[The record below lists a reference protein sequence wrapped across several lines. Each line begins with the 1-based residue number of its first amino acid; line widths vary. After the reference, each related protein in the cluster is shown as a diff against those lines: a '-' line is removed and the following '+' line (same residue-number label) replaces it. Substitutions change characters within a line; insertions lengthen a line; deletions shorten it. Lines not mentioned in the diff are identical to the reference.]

1 MAKDPTVVGAA
12 PPVVMRSSPW
22 APLHHRVFLALWTA
36 QIASNIGS
44 FMQNVGAAWVMGDLR
59 SDPIYVAL
67 VQTAVTLPVFLLGL
81 PAGALA
87 DIVDRRRL
95 LIATQAAMLVAA
107 LALAILQFLDATTP
121 ASLLGL
127 TFLLGLG
134 GALNL
139 PAYQAIQPELV
150 PREQFGQAVALSSVT
165 FNVGRAVGPALG
177 GLVIATAGAQW
188 VFAINALSFLAVIGV
203 LVWWKRPVGGRSL
216 PSESLA
222 GAMRAG
228 LRYAGNSLAMR
239 SVLVR
244 AGLFAFPASAILTL
258 LPVVSR
264 GPLGLGSGGYGLLL
278 GCFGLGA
285 AGIVAARPWLE
296 SKASPDRLVAACCL
310 TLAVTLLVAGYADHP
325 VPVGLAL
332 VLGGAAWTTAMTTTN
347 ISAQAA
353 LPAWV
358 RARGMGLYMLVVSG
372 SLAVGSLVWGA
383 IAGWR
388 LSGAH
393 AVAATVLVLGVT
405 TLRRWRVSAPLT
417 LDLTVVPSDDPQVAY
432 HPEPGAGPVL
442 VTIPYHVPSDEVAV
456 FSEAMRRVERWRRRT
471 GAYRWGVFRDLAA
484 PERFLETFV
493 VESWA
498 EHLRQHQRKTA
509 ADQQVHLLVARFV
522 AGPAEHLISP
532 YGPNGQAVDGPP
544 IGADEGVDGRERA
557 DADEDGADHPSV
569 QGPGEAGHAR

>member
-1 MAKDPTVVGAA
+1 VPTAQDPIVVGAA
-12 PPVVMRSSPW
+12 LPHVARPSPW
-22 APLHHRVFLALWTA
+22 TPLRHRVFLALWTA

-59 SDPIYVAL
+59 SDPVYVAL

-95 LIATQAAMLVAA
+95 LIATQAMMLLAA

-150 PREQFGQAVALSSVT
+150 PREEFPQAVALSSVT

-203 LVWWKRPVGGRSL
+203 LVWWKRPVRASSL
-216 PSESLA
+216 PTESLS

-228 LRYAGNSLAMR
+228 LRYAANSMAMR
-239 SVLVR
+239 AVLVR
-244 AGLFAFPASAILTL
+244 AALFALPASAILAL

-296 SKASPDRLVAACCL
+296 SKATPERLLAGCCL
-310 TLAVTLLVAGYADHP
+310 TLAVTLMVVGYVSQP
-325 VPVGLAL
+325 VVVGIAL
-332 VLGGAAWTTAMTTTN
+332 VFGGAAWTTAMTTTN

-353 LPAWV
+353 LPSWV

-383 IAGWR
+383 IAGWS
-388 LSGAH
+388 LSGAQ
-393 AVAATVLVLGVT
+393 AIAAAVLVLGLT
-405 TLRRWRVSAPLT
+405 TLRRWRVSAPLA
-417 LDLTVVPSDDPQVAY
+417 LDLTVVPTLDPEVVYQ
-432 HPEPGAGPVL
+432 PEPSAGPVL
-442 VTIPYHVPSDEVAV
+442 VTIGYTVPHADVAE
-456 FSEAMRRVERWRRRT
+456 FTASMRRVERWRRRT
-471 GAYRWGVFRDLAA
+471 GAYRWGVFRDLAE

-493 VESWA
+493 VESWG

-509 ADQQVHLLVARFV
+509 ADQQVHQLVARFV
-522 AGPAEHLISP
+522 AGPVEHLISA
-532 YGPNGQAVDGPP
+532 YGPDGETSRDRPP
-544 IGADEGVDGRERA
+544 EDDAAAPVAGEQDGV
-557 DADEDGADHPSV
+557 P
-569 QGPGEAGHAR
+569 

>member
-1 MAKDPTVVGAA
+1 MTTAQDPTVVGPAPSAA
-12 PPVVMRSSPW
+12 VRPSPW
-22 APLHHRVFLALWTA
+22 SPLRHRVFLALWSA

-59 SDPIYVAL
+59 SDPVFVAL

-95 LIATQAAMLVAA
+95 LISTQTAMLLAA
-107 LALAILQFLDATTP
+107 ASLAILQFLGATTP
-121 ASLLGL
+121 LSLLGL
-127 TFLLGLG
+127 TFLLGCG

-150 PREQFGQAVALSSVT
+150 PRQEFSQAVALGSVT
-165 FNVGRAVGPALG
+165 FNLGRAVGPALG
-177 GLVIATAGAQW
+177 GLVIATAGAEW
-188 VFAINALSFLAVIGV
+188 VFAVNALSFLAVIGV
-203 LVWWKRPVGGRSL
+203 LLWWKRPAAPSGL

-228 LRYAGNSLAMR
+228 LRYSGNSMAMR
-239 SVLVR
+239 AVLVR
-244 AGLFAFPASAILTL
+244 AALFAFPASAILAL

-285 AGIVAARPWLE
+285 AAIVAARPWLE
-296 SKASPDRLVAACCL
+296 SKYSPDRLLGGCSLV
-310 TLAVTLLVAGYADHP
+310 LAVTLVVAGYVDGPLA
-325 VPVGLAL
+325 VGVAL
-332 VLGGAAWTTAMTTTN
+332 LFGGAAWTTAMTTAN

-372 SLAVGSLVWGA
+372 SLAVGSLIWGA

-388 LSGAH
+388 VSGAH
-393 AVAATVLVLGVT
+393 AVATAVLLGGLT
-405 TLRRWRVSAPLT
+405 TLRRWRVGTAMT
-417 LDLTVVPSDDPQVAY
+417 LDLTVVPAADPQVAY
-432 HPEPGAGPVL
+432 QPEPTAGPVL
-442 VTIPYHVPSDEVAV
+442 VTIQYHVPAAEVAS
-456 FSEAMRRVERWRRRT
+456 FTDDMRRVERWRRRT
-471 GAYRWGVFRDLAA
+471 GAYRWGIFRDLAD

-509 ADQQVHLLVARFV
+509 ADQQVHELVARYV
-522 AGPAEHLISP
+522 TGPAEHLISP
-532 YGPNGQAVDGPP
+532 YGSNSVDALPRP
-544 IGADEGVDGRERA
+544 A
-557 DADEDGADHPSV
+557 DAGEEDGADAFPDV
-569 QGPGEAGHAR
+569 QPAPREAGRPA